1 MEKMSWKKIINL
13 QMILSRLLIPLLI
26 TCSLSIVSISATA
39 EDTSL
44 QQLLSKMNQ
53 TLERGNY
60 EGTFVFMHN
69 DSVETMSI
77 VHGYSE
83 NGVREKLVS
92 LTGDAREVI
101 RDQDILTC
109 IWPRDKLVVI
119 ETASATHGLPSS
131 LPTDLNEL
139 AFHYKLTKVGKAR
152 IAGHDC
158 TIVRF
163 EPLDE
168 FRYGHELCVE
178 TQQGMVLESKTF
190 DASGKAI
197 ESMMFTSFRMR
208 DSAPEKLFQPSVHL
222 NDYTWKTAS
231 VELNGELQPDQA
243 WKIEEFPPG
252 FSLRSVTRRLMS
264 ASNNPVQHM
273 VLTDGLASVSVFISK
288 VDDPEQVYKG
298 AHKQGVINAYA
309 RDLNQHQITVVGEV
323 PEGTVKMIGSSV
335 FYSNP

>member
-1 MEKMSWKKIINL
+1 
-13 QMILSRLLIPLLI
+13 MILLRLPIILLI
-26 TCSLSIVSISATA
+26 TCSFFAVSGNASADQA
-39 EDTSL
+39 DL

-69 DSVETMSI
+69 GNVETMSI
-77 VHGYSE
+77 VHGYSDS
-83 NGVREKLVS
+83 GVREKLVS

-101 RDQDILTC
+101 RDQDVLTC

-131 LPTDLNEL
+131 LPTNLKEM
-139 AFHYKLTKVGKAR
+139 AFHYKLTEVGQAR

-158 TIVRF
+158 TMVRF

-168 FRYGHELCVE
+168 LRYGHELCLEVE
-178 TQQGMVLESKTF
+178 QGMVLESKTF
-190 DASGKAI
+190 DVSGKTI
-197 ESMMFTSFRMR
+197 ENMMFTSFRMR
-208 DSAPEKLFQPSVHL
+208 ESVPEKLFQPSVHL

-231 VELNGELQPDQA
+231 IELNGEMLPDQA
-243 WKIEEFPPG
+243 WKIEELPPG
-252 FSLRSVTRRLMS
+252 FSLQSVSRRLMS

-288 VDDPEQVYKG
+288 VDDPENMYKG

-309 RDLNQHQITVVGEV
+309 RDINQHQITVVGEV
-323 PEGTVKMIGSSV
+323 PQGTVKMIGSSIT
-335 FYSNP
+335 YTPIN